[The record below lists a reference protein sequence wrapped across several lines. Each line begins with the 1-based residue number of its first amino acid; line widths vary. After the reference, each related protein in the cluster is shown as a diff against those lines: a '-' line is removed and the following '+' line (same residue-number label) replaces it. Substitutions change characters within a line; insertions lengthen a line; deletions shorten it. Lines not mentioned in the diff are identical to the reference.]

1 MSANK
6 VTSRLIRLLCLLP
19 TISFADVNSYQNNQA
34 QAIQSAKSRFDMN
47 KIQEQQEQINQDN
60 ALAARIYD
68 VTGIPSWRSLSFI
81 RSSRTTQGV
90 NAQVLIDQLDAYL
103 LHNNHNRLTTNQKSK
118 IIQFTQSIYL
128 IH

>member
-6 VTSRLIRLLCLLP
+6 VTSKLIRLLCLLP
-19 TISFADVNSYQNNQA
+19 TISFADVNGYQNNQA
-34 QAIQSAKSRFDMN
+34 QAIQSAKYRFDMN

-81 RSSRTTQGV
+81 RNSRTSQGV

-103 LHNNHNRLTTNQKSK
+103 LHNNHNRLSINQKSK
-118 IIQFTQSIYL
+118 ITQL
-128 IH
+128 VQPL